1 LGWDCD
7 AGTILQDLTE
17 DKPLSL
23 LYHRSL
29 KRLMSFPH
37 GAFRISLIVLAVT
50 FIVPYASAW
59 AFSGWSG
66 PASTAALNP
75 GDPVSAGY
83 TVSFSSYD
91 TGSTFASDNSL
102 VMYTDLSNPLWVAT
116 ETETVN
122 DAPLTT
128 DLASRQAAQLR
139 LDGWSLSFSRKQF
152 YITVKLTGTV
162 PLLNQSQ
169 EITLLRL
176 QEMDPNANLVKG
188 TQIKKVAQISVP
200 TPEPT
205 AEPTVI
211 AEETIVEITSE
222 PLTTVTTVAPTKKR
236 TYSPGPDPLLVCGM
250 LAGLVM
256 VTGCAGRRR

>member
-1 LGWDCD
+1 
-7 AGTILQDLTE
+7 
-17 DKPLSL
+17 
-23 LYHRSL
+23 
-29 KRLMSFPH
+29 MSFSH
-37 GAFRISLIVLAVT
+37 GAFRICLVVLAVAL
-50 FIVPYASAW
+50 IVPYASAW
-59 AFSGWSG
+59 TFSGWSG
-66 PASTAALNP
+66 PAGTAALSP

-83 TVSFSSYD
+83 TVSFDSYD
-91 TGSTFASDNSL
+91 TGHTFPSDDSL
-102 VMYTDLSNPLWVAT
+102 VMYTDLSNPLWVVT

-122 DAPLTT
+122 DAPVTT
-128 DLASRQAAQLR
+128 ELATRQAAQLR

-152 YITVKLTGTV
+152 YITVKFTGTV

-205 AEPTVI
+205 PLPVVTPEDTVLVITPEPT
-211 AEETIVEITSE
+211 TEI
-222 PLTTVTTVAPTKKR
+222 TTVAPTRKQ
-236 TYSPGPDPLLVCGM
+236 TYSPGPDPLVVCGM

-256 VTGCAGRRR
+256 VTGCARRRR